1 MISLQYQAK
10 RGNIAD
16 PRALDFL
23 ATHSKF
29 IIDVV
34 SSLVPQTDHLKAAPT
49 TFDYL
54 VDRATWELFLGTHVF
69 DSAPGYPFQVCY
81 PELGDVVADEP
92 DSLVAMAIDLLT
104 KWLSV
109 PHEEMRKLSP
119 CEMALRKYSVAQR
132 AFIKNEPHPLLKVQ
146 TGRLRLVISV
156 AAHQVLADRI
166 LLGPIHRAMI
176 DFVADLASCI
186 GLGMTDNHIDIL
198 VDKAINTTDSFG
210 LTSTDQSGFDWK
222 FIWIIASIVAEV
234 YINASGATGAWANAI
249 RNSAWSLMSSLFAL
263 SDGRLYALLIVA
275 VRRSGGLDTGHGN
288 SLSRIVLN
296 IAIRLY
302 TGGMP
307 SIVDRTRF
315 PACTMGDDCFESYG
329 RRLSAVEIE
338 RAFSFFGFTVSD
350 IYITDGSSF
359 EFCSTRIRITNRST
373 KTWVATPLSWPRVLF
388 RLLSHEYD
396 PGLLAQFRYELRHL
410 GSDGGLHLRDLL
422 AFIERVG
429 WIREPLES
437 PTNEPVVRL
446 KHCLMVKKTKA
457 LQAKGRAGVSKK
469 TVARDAEL
477 RAQAKVVASKMPT
490 KALGYQV
497 KTIADPLTHQDIA
510 IISYLHTLG
519 DPWVEDP
526 AGVPLMAGGT
536 LMRRTVKAQIKF
548 EVQIIANASGFAFAA
563 LCCDGWVA
571 DATLLPNRYA
581 SYNGGTAGTPL
592 WYSNASYVGTSFP
605 ATTATTATAGLL
617 SSAMPLLDG
626 QVTTTSNVR
635 MVAAGI
641 RAFSD
646 SAVNTAQGKLAVVAT
661 SRPYG
666 LPAGGAISAS
676 SYTTLSTLPTDV
688 ISFQSEPCAGWRA
701 GHSLYAVAIPSDPEC
716 FNFFNPPATGV
727 TQFQYPQLAV
737 ILSGAAANQT
747 ATVQCV
753 FDYEFDIGVTNLTGI
768 DTDPVAVS
776 SKDALIPHIAMMH
789 DGKTGKGTANKA
801 LGMQAFLAQSA
812 MTRPAVIPSVIRPS
826 NSVLNA
832 VGGAA
837 KAALGWAASK
847 GLEYV
852 RGFAKGIPV
861 LGGIMNVLGL

>member
-1 MISLQYQAK
+1 
-10 RGNIAD
+10 
-16 PRALDFL
+16 
-23 ATHSKF
+23 
-29 IIDVV
+29 
-34 SSLVPQTDHLKAAPT
+34 LVPQIDHLKAAPT
-49 TFDYL
+49 TIDYL
-54 VDRATWELFLGTHVF
+54 IDRATWELFRGTHVF

-104 KWLSV
+104 KWLNV

-119 CEMALRKYSVAQR
+119 CEMALRKYSIAQR

-198 VDKAINTTDSFG
+198 VDKAIDTTDSFG

-222 FIWIIASIVAEV
+222 FTWIIASIVAEV
-234 YINASGATGAWANAI
+234 YIKASGAAGAWANAI

-329 RRLSAVEIE
+329 RRLLAIEIE
-338 RAFSFFGFTVSD
+338 GAFSFFGFTVSD

-388 RLLSHEYD
+388 KLLSHDYD

-410 GSDGGLHLRDLL
+410 GSDGGLHLSDLL

-437 PTNEPVVRL
+437 PTNELVVRL
-446 KHCLMVKKTKA
+446 KHCSMVKKDKTA
-457 LQAKGRAGVSKK
+457 RKGRAGVPKK
-469 TVARDAEL
+469 TVARDAGL
-477 RAQAKVVASKMPT
+477 RAEAKAVAQRMPT
-490 KALGYQV
+490 KALSYQV
-497 KTIADPLTHQDIA
+497 KTVADPMTHQDIA

-548 EVQIIANASGFAFAA
+548 EIQMIANASGFAFAA
-563 LCCDGWVA
+563 LNCDGWVG
-571 DATLLPNRYA
+571 DSTLPPYRFA
-581 SYNGGTAGTPL
+581 SFNGGTQGAPL
-592 WYSNASYVGTSFP
+592 WYSNASYVGTTLPSS
-605 ATTATTATAGLL
+605 AATTATAGIL
-617 SSAMPLLDG
+617 SATLPLLDG
-626 QVTTTSNVR
+626 QVTSTSNIR

-646 SAVNTAQGKLAVVAT
+646 AAVNTAQGKLAVVAT

-666 LPAGGAISAS
+666 ASTGGALSGS
-676 SYTTLSTLPTDV
+676 SYPTLSTLPTDV
-688 ISFQSEPCAGWRA
+688 ISFQSQPCANWAA

-716 FNFFNPPATGV
+716 FNFFNPPSVGT
-727 TQFQYPQLAV
+727 TTFSFPQLGV
-737 ILSGAAANQT
+737 VLSGAAANQT
-747 ATVQCV
+747 ATVQV
-753 FDYEFDIGVTNLTGI
+753 VMDYEFDIGVTNLTGV
-768 DTDPVAVS
+768 DSDPIAVS
-776 SKDALIPHIAMMH
+776 TKEDLVPHLAQMH
-789 DGKTGKGTANKA
+789 AGKTGKGNANKA
-801 LGMQAFLAQSA
+801 LGMQAFINQAA
-812 MTRPAVIPSVIRPS
+812 MTRPAVLPSVIRPS
-826 NSVLNA
+826 NSILNTL
-832 VGGAA
+832 GGAA

-847 GLEYV
+847 GLDYV
-852 RGFAKGIPV
+852 RSFAKGIPA